1 MIIKQLKLKSMKK
14 LKKIA
19 VAVASLV
26 LFSNI
31 TNAQTLTT
39 VNSVTY
45 EEPLKVKY
53 LGEDGE
59 YLRFEVT
66 FQPGISSKALFAIEE
81 RKEGEL
87 YSSFVG
93 ADFKVQKIKIEKG
106 DYRSLNF
113 KLFNGKK
120 TYSKSF
126 SVNTSLVETT
136 TVSESDL
143 TKL

>member
-1 MIIKQLKLKSMKK
+1 MINKQLKLMSMKK
-14 LKKIA
+14 LKNIA

-26 LFSNI
+26 IFSNI
-31 TNAQTLTT
+31 TNAQTLAA
-39 VNSVTY
+39 VNSVNY

-53 LGEDGE
+53 LGEDGD
-59 YLRFEVT
+59 YLRIEVT
-66 FQPGISSKALFAIEE
+66 FQPGISSKALLAIEE
-81 RKEGEL
+81 EKEGEL

-93 ADFKVQKIKIEKG
+93 AEFKVQKIKIEKG

-120 TYSKSF
+120 SYSKSF